1 MPVILP
7 TKELVLSFDKLIKS
21 MLTQQVKN
29 LKETKILKETRDAL
43 LPKLLSGEIDVSALQ
58 DEVA

>member
-1 MPVILP
+1 
-7 TKELVLSFDKLIKS
+7 

-43 LPKLLSGEIDVSALQ
+43 IPKLLSGDLDISDLVSETEYEYSA
-58 DEVA
+58 E